1 VLDLLSLLDLLTDLA
16 YDDRGAT
23 AVEYSLIATLV
34 SIAAIV
40 GMKALGV
47 RLMDVYWMISSDL
60 DYGLAK
66 VGL

>member
-47 RLMDVYWMISSDL
+47 RLMDVY
-60 DYGLAK
+60 
-66 VGL
+66 